1 MQQISENLI
10 ADICCAPNGRYL
22 KLLRDAFN
30 GAGSG
35 RGLHFSFDVDVT
47 QTQQRAAKLAAD
59 AGAAAKP
66 LHATAESR
74 FFWNQK
80 LLQPLLGTGAYWRF
94 VKSSRLCVEMRQG
107 WNTHCWPG

>member
-1 MQQISENLI
+1 MLN
-10 ADICCAPNGRYL
+10 AVVDIPVAVYGRYL

-80 LLQPLLGTGAYWRF
+80 LLQPLISASEHGTP
-94 VKSSRLCVEMRQG
+94 SSPLHVSVLVEGNSQ
-107 WNTHCWPG
+107 

>member
-1 MQQISENLI
+1 MALG
-10 ADICCAPNGRYL
+10 GRYL

-80 LLQPLLGTGAYWRF
+80 LLQPLIGAPQHGALSQL
-94 VKSSRLCVEMRQG
+94 VCVVDSDGGQLSK
-107 WNTHCWPG
+107 C